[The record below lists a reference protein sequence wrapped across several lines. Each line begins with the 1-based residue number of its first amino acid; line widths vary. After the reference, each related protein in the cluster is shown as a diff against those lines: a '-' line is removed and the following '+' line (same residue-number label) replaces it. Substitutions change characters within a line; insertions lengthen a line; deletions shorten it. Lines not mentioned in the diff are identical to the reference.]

1 MKINSTLNESY
12 LLTSESVTEGHPDKL
27 CDRIADSIL
36 DALISQDPESKVAVE
51 VAISNQLVVLLGEV
65 TSKAEVEF
73 EEIAKSHNLIVT
85 VEEHSIIGGLGSAVS
100 EHLTTI
106 NQKPPLLS
114 IGIPDPLAPYD

>member
-73 EEIAKSHNLIVT
+73 EEIAKKVLN
-85 VEEHSIIGGLGSAVS
+85 EIG
-100 EHLTTI
+100 
-106 NQKPPLLS
+106 
-114 IGIPDPLAPYD
+114 Y